1 MPITK
6 ATASSVAPA
15 AKGDLVV
22 GSATNDA
29 AVLGVGSNDQV
40 LTADSSTAT
49 GLKWASAIAAAKS
62 YTLINTGGTSLSGSS
77 TQVSSL
83 SGYNYLFVHI
93 DSAQMSNTANFRFRI
108 NADTGSNYYV
118 ANGDGDA
125 NAMTFVVTTGANS
138 GIVTEHFIFIDAA
151 NSTGIKPFWF
161 SAVTAAVSVA
171 HGAGYYGGTSVISSF
186 TALPSGGTFTGGT
199 IKIYGAN

>member
-1 MPITK
+1 MAITK
-6 ATASSVAPA
+6 ATASSIAPA

-22 GSATNDA
+22 GNATNDA
-29 AVLGVGSNDQV
+29 GVLGVGANNTV
-40 LTADSSTAT
+40 LTADSAEAT
-49 GLKWASAIAAAKS
+49 GLKWATATAAAKS

-77 TQVSSL
+77 TQISSL

-93 DSAQMSNTANFRFRI
+93 DSATANTAANVQFRM
-108 NADTGSNYYV
+108 NADTGSNYYA
-118 ANGDGDA
+118 ANGDGVA
-125 NAMTFVVTTGANS
+125 TAMTYVVTNGASS

-161 SAVTAAVSVA
+161 SAVVAAVGPS

-186 TALPSGGTFTGGT
+186 TALLSGGSFTGGT
-199 IKIYGAN
+199 IYIYGAN